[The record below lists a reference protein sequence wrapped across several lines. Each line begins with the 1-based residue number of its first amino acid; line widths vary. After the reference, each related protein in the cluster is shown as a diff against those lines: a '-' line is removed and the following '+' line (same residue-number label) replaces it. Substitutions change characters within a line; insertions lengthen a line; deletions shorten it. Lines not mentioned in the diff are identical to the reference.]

1 MIKPRGQ
8 GNPKT
13 AIGIPLGEGLDF
25 DADEAAVFL
34 TPGAARAPAVRTN
47 GDPVTVVAQ
56 TGTSVAM
63 IEKTCFK
70 IIPPG
75 RVHAKWIA
83 SCIQLSRRGLAELP
97 AREHPV

>member
-1 MIKPRGQ
+1 
-8 GNPKT
+8 
-13 AIGIPLGEGLDF
+13 
-25 DADEAAVFL
+25 V
-34 TPGAARAPAVRTN
+34 
-47 GDPVTVVAQ
+47 DPVTVVAQ